1 MGGCSVTLM
10 RAPASSNVVRFGPFQ
25 LDLKAGEL
33 HLDDGRN
40 VRLQEQPFSVL
51 RMLLEQP
58 GEVVTREE
66 IRRTLWPNDTI
77 VEFDRSINAAIK
89 KLRLALEDSAE
100 EPHYIE
106 TVARRG
112 YRLMVPV
119 ELPKVQR
126 EELTSQGDNAST
138 QSETVAGSLVGKK
151 ISQYRVLQV
160 IGGGGM
166 GVVYAAEDLKLG
178 RRVALK
184 FLPEELGK
192 DAKALD
198 RFEREARAASA
209 LDHPNICPI
218 YEFREHE
225 GQPFMVLPLLEGQTL
240 RDRLAAGGVFT
251 SEELLS
257 LAIQITDGLATAHSK
272 GIIHRDI
279 KPANIFVTQRGEAKI
294 LDFGLAKLQEPET
307 TEPRSQTIGEQEKQ
321 QWNPH
326 LTLTSTGVAIGTA
339 GYMSP
344 EQIRGERLDT
354 RTDLFSVGLVLYE
367 MATGQRAFIG
377 ETAPVLHDAI
387 LNRVPAPA
395 RELNPGVP
403 PKLAEIIGK
412 ALEKDREHRYQ
423 TASEMHSELEKL
435 KQNVSGQAR
444 IGWKVAAASIIA
456 LFVVIVMSFRMVSH
470 YPPSP
475 GLPELKQRQLT
486 DNSSDNPVS
495 SGAISPDGRY
505 LAYAD
510 LNGIHVKLIET
521 GEIQNI
527 AQPDELRGTQVNW
540 NIVDT
545 WVRDGTR
552 FLANAYVPGRRSSV
566 WAVPVIGGAPRKIR
580 DDADAQT
587 VSRDGS
593 WVAFMQSW
601 GKWGYREIWA
611 MRPDGEGAHKLYDTD
626 ENSAFVGAEWSPDG
640 QRLGYFIQHEGSDKD
655 AMAIESRD
663 LKGGPAVTILANA
676 NHIMSWSWLPDGR
689 VVYGEEEP
697 GPASESCN
705 LWAVPIDPRSGE
717 PGAKPTRLTNWAGF
731 CAEDPSPSAESKRLV
746 FRRWAWQA
754 NVFVADLDPAGTHIT
769 TPRRLTQNEGR
780 NFPAAWTPE
789 SNAVLFESYRD
800 REWRILKQFVD
811 RDTAETLVTVTD
823 QMFNAQPRV
832 SPDGAWILY
841 PGGFTSTGGTSGPYQ
856 LLRLPITG
864 GSPEQVLQASFYDA
878 AQQRTGPGCA
888 RAPAT
893 LCAIAERSSD
903 GKRITFTAFDPLK
916 GRGREIGRV
925 DVDPTGG
932 GYTWDLSPDGTRI
945 ALLQFFAV
953 MQLGQPPAGGRIRII
968 PVDSP
973 VSRDLVVRG
982 WENLQSVD
990 WAANGKGLFVS
1001 GVTGEGSALLH
1012 VDMQGNA
1019 KVLWKRK
1026 GGTEPW
1032 FALPPWAVPSPDG
1045 RHLAIYDWAQTSN
1058 IWMMESF

>member
-1 MGGCSVTLM
+1 MQA
-10 RAPASSNVVRFGPFQ
+10 RASSNVVRFGPFQ

-33 HLDDGRN
+33 HLEDGRN
-40 VRLQEQPFSVL
+40 VRLQEQPFRVL
-51 RMLLEQP
+51 KMLLEQP

-119 ELPKVQR
+119 ELPKLQR
-126 EELTSQGDNAST
+126 EELTCQGDNAST

-151 ISQYRVLQV
+151 IAQYRVLQV

-240 RDRLAAGGVFT
+240 RDRLAAGGEFT

-294 LDFGLAKLQEPET
+294 LDFGLAKLQESET
-307 TEPRSQTIGEQEKQ
+307 TEPRSQTIGKQEKR

-344 EQIRGERLDT
+344 EQIRGERLDA
-354 RTDLFSVGLVLYE
+354 RTDLFSFGLVLYE
-367 MATGQRAFIG
+367 MATGQRAFTG
-377 ETAPVLHDAI
+377 ETAPMLVDAI

-412 ALEKDREHRYQ
+412 ALEKNREHRYQ
-423 TASEMHSELEKL
+423 TAPEMRSELEKL
-435 KQNVSGQAR
+435 TQNVSGQAR
-444 IGWKVAAASIIA
+444 IGWKVTAASIIA
-456 LFVVIVMSFRMVSH
+456 LFVVIVMSFRMASH
-470 YPPSP
+470 DPPSP

-486 DNSSDNPVS
+486 ANSSENAVT

-510 LNGIHVKLIET
+510 LKGIHIKLIET
-521 GEIQNI
+521 GET
-527 AQPDELRGTQVNW
+527 ADVPQPEELKGMQVRW
-540 NIVDT
+540 GMVT
-545 WVRDGTR
+545 PWFRDGTR
-552 FLANAYVPGRRSSV
+552 FIANAYIPGYRPSIWTVP
-566 WAVPVIGGAPRKIR
+566 AMGGPPHKIR
-580 DDADAQT
+580 DNADAQS

-593 WVAFMQSW
+593 WVAFLSNW
-601 GKWGYREIWA
+601 GRFGFREIWL
-611 MRPDGEGAHKLYDTD
+611 MRPDGDGAHKLYDTD
-626 ENSAFVGAEWSPDG
+626 ESRAFFGAEWSPDG
-640 QRLGYFIQHEGSDKD
+640 KRLAYYIWHEGSDEADSAIEIRDLGGGQAVTALAD
-655 AMAIESRD
+655 AMAVE
-663 LKGGPAVTILANA
+663 NY
-676 NHIMSWSWLPDGR
+676 SWLPDGR
-689 VVYGEEEP
+689 IVYASDEP
-697 GPASESCN
+697 GPAADCN
-705 LWAVPIDPRSGE
+705 LWALGIDLRSGQPSE
-717 PGAKPTRLTNWAGF
+717 NSKRLTNWAGF
-731 CAEDPSPSAESKRLV
+731 CATDPSPTADAKRLV
-746 FRRWAWQA
+746 FRRWTWQA
-754 NVFVADLDPAGTHIT
+754 NVYVADLDRAGTHMT
-769 TPRRLTQNEGR
+769 TPHPLTLNEGR
-780 NFPAAWTPE
+780 NFPAGWTTD
-789 SNAVLFESYRD
+789 SKAVVFESYRD
-800 REWRILKQFVD
+800 GRWQILKQPLGG
-811 RDTAETLVTVTD
+811 ETVELLVTATENMLFP
-823 QMFNAQPRV
+823 QARV

-841 PGGFTSTGGTSGPYQ
+841 PSAHPGGTSGTYE
-856 LLRLPITG
+856 LLRVPTAG
-864 GSPEQVLQASFYDA
+864 GRPEQVLRALSYDSKS
-878 AQQRTGPGCA
+878 RTVPGCSS
-888 RAPAT
+888 APAR
-893 LCAIAERSSD
+893 LCVIAERSTD
-903 GKRITFTAFDPLK
+903 GKHITFTAFDPLK
-916 GRGREIGRV
+916 GRGREITRV
-925 DVDPTGG
+925 DVEPTQRD
-932 GYTWDLSPDGTRI
+932 YVWDLSPDGTRI
-945 ALLQFFAV
+945 ALLQFTGA
-953 MQLGQPPAGGRIRII
+953 QPWSPIAGRRIRII
-968 PVDSP
+968 PLDSQP
-973 VSRDLVVRG
+973 SQEIVVKG
-982 WENLQSVD
+982 WDSLQSAD
-990 WAANGKGLFVS
+990 WTADGKALFVF
-1001 GVTGEGSALLH
+1001 GVTPEGSALLR

-1019 KVLWKRK
+1019 RVLWQRK
-1026 GGTEPW
+1026 GSMGMEPW
-1032 FALPPWAVPSPDG
+1032 FALSPWAVPSPDG
-1045 RHLAIYDWAQTSN
+1045 RHLAIYDSN
-1058 IWMMESF
+1058 LSANMWMMENY